1 MRAMILPFE
10 GKRPKIHP
18 DAFIAQNAVIIGDV
32 EIAADASVWYGC
44 VLRGDVSP
52 IRVGEGT
59 NIQDGTVVHVNAPQK
74 GMPDGMPCHIG
85 ANITVGHMAMLHAC
99 TLEDGAFVGMRA
111 TVMDGAV
118 VEGGAMVAAGALV
131 TPNKVVPT
139 GKIWVGNPAKEL
151 RDLSDGE
158 KEYLHFS
165 PRHYVEEAHKYLE
178 AQRQERASEREERQE
193 SLREQQAERRERRER
208 LRGDQGRDR

>member
-1 MRAMILPFE
+1 MPALILPFE

-18 DAFIAQNAVIIGDV
+18 DAFIAENATIIGDV

-44 VLRGDVSP
+44 VIRGDVNP

-74 GMPDGMPCHIG
+74 GMPDGMPCYIG
-85 ANITVGHMAMLHAC
+85 ANITIGHMAMLHAC
-99 TLEDGAFVGMRA
+99 ILEDGAFVGMRA

-131 TPNKVVPT
+131 TPNKRVPS
-139 GKIWVGNPAKEL
+139 GKIWAGNPAKEL
-151 RDLSDGE
+151 RDLSEGE
-158 KEYLHFS
+158 REYLLYS
-165 PRHYVEEAHKYLE
+165 PRHYVEEARKCLKF
-178 AQRQERASEREERQE
+178 QRQKVVASQKRRESDRLKQREKRREER
-193 SLREQQAERRERRER
+193 RPG
-208 LRGDQGRDR
+208 GDAGSDR